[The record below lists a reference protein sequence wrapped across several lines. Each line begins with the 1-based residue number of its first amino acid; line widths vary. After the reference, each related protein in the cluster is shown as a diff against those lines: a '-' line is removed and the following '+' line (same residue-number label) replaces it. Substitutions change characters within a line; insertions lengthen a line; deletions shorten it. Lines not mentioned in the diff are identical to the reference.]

1 MMNGNMIIA
10 PEKFPPEP
18 LFTHDKSDVITGGF
32 GQISGRLDGRGCS
45 LKCPAPSELEH
56 QCIAVN

>member
-10 PEKFPPEP
+10 PEKFPLEP

-32 GQISGRLDGRGCS
+32 GQISG
-45 LKCPAPSELEH
+45 
-56 QCIAVN
+56 